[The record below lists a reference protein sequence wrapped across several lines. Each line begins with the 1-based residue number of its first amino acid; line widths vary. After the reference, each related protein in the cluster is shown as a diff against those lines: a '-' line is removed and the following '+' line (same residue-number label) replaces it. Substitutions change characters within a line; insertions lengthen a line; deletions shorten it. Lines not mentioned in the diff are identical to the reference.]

1 MLCSAVSQGIRLCLI
16 WTELEAEFSSQV
28 SHWLCLS
35 VGHWTLLL
43 KVAVQAVL
51 LSGAFL
57 AVPHS
62 WLNLET
68 CALQLVCVTGWAFLL
83 GRASD

>member
-1 MLCSAVSQGIRLCLI
+1 M
-16 WTELEAEFSSQV
+16 WMELQAEISSQT

-35 VGHWTLLL
+35 VGRWTLLL
-43 KVAVQAVL
+43 KVAGQAVS

-68 CALQLVCVTGWAFLL
+68 CALQLLCVTGWAFLL
-83 GRASD
+83 GRASG